1 MRAALD
7 DAHRGHERQT
17 RLLLQL
23 ADGQRAAVAHGRAHL
38 RQRLLDIVGEL
49 AGVGHVG
56 VHALL
61 EGQLLAAAEVIALP
75 VARAVGA
82 LAPVLL
88 HERAVDVDLVRR
100 ALVEAG
106 EVAAEHHE
114 VRAHGQSER
123 DVVVMHDA
131 AVGADGHVDAGLAE
145 VLVACAADVDDGRR
159 LTAADALG
167 LARDAD
173 RAAADADLH
182 EVRAAVGEEAE
193 AVRVDDVARADL
205 DALAVALADP
215 RDGALLPLGVA
226 LGRVDDEHV
235 HTGLDQCGHTLGV
248 VAGVDARA
256 DEVAL
261 LAVEQLVGLLL
272 VQVVVLAE
280 HERAQAA
287 LVVDDGQGVELV
299 LPDDVVGFLQG
310 RAVGRGDHL
319 LARRHELAHL
329 GLGVHAA
336 HAVVAARDDADQAAV
351 GRAVLGDGDGGVTGL
366 LTQGQNVG
374 QRRIGAD
381 VRIALDKARLVALDA
396 GDHRGLVL
404 DRLRAVEE
412 RHAALLRQRDG
423 QPVAG
428 HGLHHGRDHR
438 HVERQR
444 RLFTRAETRQRGAQ
458 GDIVRD
464 ALARGVAGH
473 EQVLV
478 ERVRLTGEEVSHGK
492 DLLIILIF
500 TIFCACGKTER
511 RPAPNICAIVPRTR
525 ALVQPAAWKK
535 IIGTTDVF

>member
-1 MRAALD
+1 
-7 DAHRGHERQT
+7 
-17 RLLLQL
+17 
-23 ADGQRAAVAHGRAHL
+23 
-38 RQRLLDIVGEL
+38 
-49 AGVGHVG
+49 
-56 VHALL
+56 
-61 EGQLLAAAEVIALP
+61 
-75 VARAVGA
+75 
-82 LAPVLL
+82 
-88 HERAVDVDLVRR
+88 
-100 ALVEAG
+100 
-106 EVAAEHHE
+106 
-114 VRAHGQSER
+114 
-123 DVVVMHDA
+123 MHDA